1 MVLRK
6 IIKIGSSYYIALPKK
21 WVLNQGLSENSYV
34 YVNIRD
40 GRFVEISPTIQPKP
54 KREFKINV
62 RDRDILIRKVLAAY
76 LSGCDIIEISLD
88 RLSKKYLDVLDD
100 LLRVL
105 VGVEI
110 VEEDENKVLIQCFIR
125 SDYDPILVLRRMDS
139 ISRSMYRDVIKA
151 LVEWDIDI
159 AESVYRR
166 DDRVDRLY
174 FLIVRLLRTL
184 ISSPEISSED
194 KRFFLDLRMIAKNLE
209 QIGDYS
215 TQISLSAKKI
225 VERGIKISEKNMKS
239 IEIYSKNIENIQ
251 KKLIQIVTDRNL
263 VYDEMCIKSLIKLEN
278 KIDDIME
285 TTHGELYD
293 IFNGFKGIIGE
304 LKDVSDLIS
313 EY

>member
-100 LLRVL
+100 LLKVL

-263 VYDEMCIKSLIKLEN
+263 VYDEMCIKSLIELEN

>member
-100 LLRVL
+100 LLKVL

>member
-285 TTHGELYD
+285 TTHSELYD

>member
-263 VYDEMCIKSLIKLEN
+263 VYDEMCIKSLIELEN

-285 TTHGELYD
+285 TTHGELYN

>member
-263 VYDEMCIKSLIKLEN
+263 VYDEMCIKSLIELEN

>member
-215 TQISLSAKKI
+215 TQISSSAKKI

-263 VYDEMCIKSLIKLEN
+263 VYDEMCIKSLIELEN

>member
-151 LVEWDIDI
+151 LVKWDIDI

-239 IEIYSKNIENIQ
+239 IEIYSKSIENIQ

-263 VYDEMCIKSLIKLEN
+263 VYDEMCIKSLIELEN